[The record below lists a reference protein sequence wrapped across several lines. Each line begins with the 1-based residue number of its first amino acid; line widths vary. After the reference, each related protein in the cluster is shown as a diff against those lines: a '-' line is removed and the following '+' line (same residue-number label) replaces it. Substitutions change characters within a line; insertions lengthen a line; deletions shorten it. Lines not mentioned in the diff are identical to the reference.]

1 MDDKKTTAVAGTT
14 AGIET
19 KREFG
24 STHSPYDYDYTT
36 ERDFCQ
42 ALTKEI
48 EESALAI
55 AETPSDPDNAAFHAG
70 RIQAL
75 NMALRL
81 ALKGVPNG

>member
-1 MDDKKTTAVAGTT
+1 MVNEKTPAAAGTAT
-14 AGIET
+14 DVKG
-19 KREFG
+19 KLFDNKG
-24 STHSPYDYDYTT
+24 QDSPYYYDCTT
-36 ERDFCQ
+36 EKDFCQ
-42 ALTKEI
+42 ALTKEM

-81 ALKGVPNG
+81 ALRVTQ